1 MSRDGDYIGEWYLPV
16 DDGSHRLYVLERG
29 AGPVV
34 LSIHGGPGHDHGYLR
49 DALAHLE
56 ESYRVVYFDQRGSLR
71 SPMPLERVGF
81 DAIVDDL
88 AFLAEELDSAPVRL
102 LAHSMGC
109 VIAAAAVARHPDR
122 FAEVVLVS
130 PGPLRARHPMFPP
143 SQPRQEVTEELAR
156 RGLEGELRSAREK
169 TWAWRI
175 RFAGANLF
183 HVERWTELAGGG
195 VFHNAAVGDAVRSG
209 FPAEYDFIPELQ
221 AHSHAVTVLVG
232 DHDFVDPGGEHAR
245 AAVGGSLG
253 AFVVPRA
260 GHSLWIDQPAQ
271 FAELTTRALAPQD
284 R

>member
-29 AGPVV
+29 TGPLV

-88 AFLAEELDSAPVRL
+88 ALLAAELGSAPVRL

-130 PGPLRARHPMFPP
+130 PGPLRARHPMFPLP
-143 SQPRQEVTEELAR
+143 QPRQEVTEELAR

-175 RFAGANLF
+175 HFAGTNLF

-209 FPAEYDFIPELQ
+209 LPAEYDFIPALQ
-221 AHSHAVTVLVG
+221 AHGHAVTVLVG

-253 AFVVPRA
+253 ALVVPGA

-271 FAELTTRALAPQD
+271 FAELTARALAPQD